1 MYFTKGEIQMFEK
14 RWDPITISNSEAINL
29 PQGFTKEVEVP
40 EGFSREITYEDRLEG
55 IDEMTTER

>member
-1 MYFTKGEIQMFEK
+1 MFEK